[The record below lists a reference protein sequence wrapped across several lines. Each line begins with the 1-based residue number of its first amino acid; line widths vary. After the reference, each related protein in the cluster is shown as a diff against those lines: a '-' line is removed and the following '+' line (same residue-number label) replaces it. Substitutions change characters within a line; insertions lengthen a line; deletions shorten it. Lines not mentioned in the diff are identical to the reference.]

1 MQALHYMQPLKYPVV
16 THCGILVAVLVAV
29 HNKIGKRA
37 WSYLQN
43 FLCVLCQQSSYGL
56 EELLY
61 SMLTQQLNTG
71 CERNERRVVH

>member
-1 MQALHYMQPLKYPVV
+1 MKPKKKIKMQALHYMQP
-16 THCGILVAVLVAV
+16 HCGILVAVLVAV

-56 EELLY
+56 EELEELLY
-61 SMLTQQLNTG
+61 SMLT
-71 CERNERRVVH
+71 